1 MYREKLSRLFR
12 LSHLYSGGRIAAFYE
27 KVIPTFF
34 EQKPV
39 VICFFRN
46 GRDNQKVGI
55 TILCQELLTRIASIG
70 SVATLPT
77 NGFPFVSWGS
87 PQTPE

>member
-46 GRDNQKVGI
+46 GWDNQKVGI
-55 TILCQELLTRIASIG
+55 TT
-70 SVATLPT
+70 
-77 NGFPFVSWGS
+77 VSY
-87 PQTPE
+87 PYL

>member
-55 TILCQELLTRIASIG
+55 TILPS
-70 SVATLPT
+70 TLPE
-77 NGFPFVSWGS
+77 GVLVCGVFV
-87 PQTPE
+87 PL

>member
-55 TILCQELLTRIASIG
+55 TVFLFPPLLPIQEALK
-70 SVATLPT
+70 LPA
-77 NGFPFVSWGS
+77 NN
-87 PQTPE
+87 QHY